1 MNIHIVHDGRGSI
14 LSVHRSVDGLAH
26 FLSAHGG
33 SPSAGPEGFSIERLG
48 DALSDSAIVRV
59 SFSDEAD
66 VVVERHALLV

>member
-1 MNIHIVHDGRGSI
+1 MNIHIVHDGRGAI

-33 SPSAGPEGFSIERLG
+33 SPSIGPEGFSIERLA
-48 DALSDSAIVRV
+48 DALADAPMVRV